1 MSDPYQRRNLDLCP
15 PYRRKKPYSPYAKN
29 RAKRIEGQRAER
41 EAKEAINRKVE
52 ASRTGQLGIFLDDE
66 REWPEGWLLARTP
79 AEFFNLLHSID
90 TSRLTHLALDWHLG
104 AGKPTGEEVVSR
116 LVNPE
121 SDHLALLSNIRV
133 IHCHSSDRDRAA
145 SMGRTL
151 RAALPGVRIVMR
163 QPGVLHSVEED
174 S

>member
-1 MSDPYQRRNLDLCP
+1 MSDPFQRRNLDP
-15 PYRRKKPYSPYAKN
+15 HYYRKKKPYSPYAKN
-29 RAKRIEGQRAER
+29 KAKRIEGRRAER
-41 EAKEAINRKVE
+41 AAKESINRKVE
-52 ASRTGQLGIFLDDE
+52 VSRTGQLGIFLDDE

-104 AGKPTGEEVVSR
+104 AGHPTGEDIVER
-116 LVNPE
+116 LVDPQA
-121 SDHLALLSNIRV
+121 DHLALLSNVRI

-145 SMGRTL
+145 SMGRAL

-163 QPGVLHSVEED
+163 DPGPLISTEVGD
-174 S
+174 